1 MKKKKTTEQ
10 DNFEEFEPY
19 GIDKFSKIPSWITI
33 TFVKFWAAA
42 AAVFFIIIGGLDV
55 GLDFT
60 ESNSSDIA
68 SQLSV
73 SLAIVI
79 LIALFLALFMNY
91 VVKIL
96 TRVLYSR
103 RNNTYR
109 FTIYNRT
116 GFSAFLIYFAYN
128 IMMSIILYFVVNY
141 MGYWGL
147 VFDPF
152 GTTGGYGIEPFS
164 YALYYIVIDAIFLLI
179 KNLVIAIYNRVSY
192 AKQIK
197 DNRPILVES

>member
-10 DNFEEFEPY
+10 NEFEEFEPY

-60 ESNSSDIA
+60 DTADADIQT
-68 SQLSV
+68 QLSV
-73 SLAIVI
+73 SLAIVV

-96 TRVLYSR
+96 SRVLYSR

-109 FTIYNRT
+109 FTIYNKT
-116 GFSAFLIYFAYN
+116 GFSAFLVYFGYN
-128 IMMSIILYFVVNY
+128 IVLSIILYFVVSY
-141 MGYWGL
+141 MGYLGL

-164 YALYYIVIDAIFLLI
+164 YGLYYIVIDAVFLLI
-179 KNLVIAIYNRVSY
+179 KNLCIAIYNRVSY
-192 AKQIK
+192 SKQIK
-197 DNRPILVES
+197 DNRPIVVEL